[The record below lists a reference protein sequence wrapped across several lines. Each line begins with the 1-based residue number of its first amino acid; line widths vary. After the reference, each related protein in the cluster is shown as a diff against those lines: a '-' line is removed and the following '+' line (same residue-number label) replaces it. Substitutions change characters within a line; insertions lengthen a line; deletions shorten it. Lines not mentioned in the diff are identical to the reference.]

1 MTRRIVPPTFLR
13 AWMTDPINQRTI
25 RMAVSRSLPSSITGA
40 DPGRWIN
47 RRWVKKIKPKFGP
60 RLTSGGGRN
69 KSKRRP
75 PSHVDP
81 PSQQIL
87 DVASLIFR
95 NAEITS
101 NLDIENMQ
109 FLLASC
115 LLFAASV
122 AGADASPRRRQQDG
136 AVVHEV
142 SLLLVPGRYVGVRM
156 RRNDRVQR
164 IPPARPDG

>member
-1 MTRRIVPPTFLR
+1 MGKKNQAKIWTTIDFGRGKEQEQEKT
-13 AWMTDPINQRTI
+13 PI
-25 RMAVSRSLPSSITGA
+25 S
-40 DPGRWIN
+40 
-47 RRWVKKIKPKFGP
+47 
-60 RLTSGGGRN
+60 
-69 KSKRRP
+69 
-75 PSHVDP
+75 VDP